1 MGATLLA
8 AGLVC
13 LMLPLAQ
20 SSAWGWGDPRVTVLL
35 LASVA
40 ILAVFG
46 WTQLRIRDP
55 LVDLEALGRKPIVI
69 TNLASVLF
77 GFALFASFIGTAS
90 FVEAPEASGYGFGS
104 SLLVGGLAMLPSG
117 LAMLLL
123 SPVAARLIER
133 RGAPQTLALGATVVA
148 AGWLCGS
155 CGPGRCPRSSSA
167 RPSSGSARASATPR
181 SPP

>member
-1 MGATLLA
+1 
-8 AGLVC
+8 
-13 LMLPLAQ
+13 
-20 SSAWGWGDPRVTVLL
+20 
-35 LASVA
+35 
-40 ILAVFG
+40 
-46 WTQLRIRDP
+46 
-55 LVDLEALGRKPIVI
+55 VI

-77 GFALFASFIGTAS
+77 GFALIASFIGTAS

-148 AGWLCGS
+148 VGWLM
-155 CGPGRCPRSSSA
+155 RIVWSA
-167 RPSSGSARASATPR
+167 SLWEVVVGATIVGIGTGIG
-181 SPP
+181 